1 MNRILVFHL
10 FVCLVATSACAEFQ
24 MDWAYHSAGNAS
36 RLTEQVPETDIPF
49 LASGSGTVRDADS
62 VTLYLLTDQNF
73 AEDLTEQVFVRW
85 WDGTMSHWI
94 MGSWVKNVTLDASSA
109 DTCLR
114 GLPKEGTQILD
125 LWKVVIPASI
135 TRPGENFYA
144 IQLKGYGNGESEE
157 RYLLRKLGG
166 DFSQTNPL
174 GQIWSA
180 SEEFDGQD
188 WKIQVQ
194 P

>member
-1 MNRILVFHL
+1 MKPIVAFLFIALLILP
-10 FVCLVATSACAEFQ
+10 VAHAEFR
-24 MDWAYHSAGNAS
+24 MDWAFHSAGNAS
-36 RLTEQVPETDIPF
+36 RLTELVPEKAVTF
-49 LASGSGTVRDADS
+49 LAKGSDQIRNSDP
-62 VTLYLLTDQNF
+62 VTLYFLTDQNF

-85 WDGTMSHWI
+85 WDGTMSHWV
-94 MGSWVKNVTLDASSA
+94 MGSWVKNITLDASNPS
-109 DTCLR
+109 TRLR
-114 GLPKEGTQILD
+114 DLPREGTQTLD
-125 LWKVVIPASI
+125 LWKVVIPSSI
-135 TRPGENFYA
+135 TQPGENFYA
-144 IQLKGYGNGESEE
+144 IQLKGVGNGTSEE

-188 WKIQVQ
+188 WKISVQ

>member
-1 MNRILVFHL
+1 MKPIITFL
-10 FVCLVATSACAEFQ
+10 FFAGLSVASVHAEFQ

-36 RLTEQVPETDIPF
+36 RLTELVPEEGVPF
-49 LASGSGTVRDADS
+49 LASGSDQIRNTDT
-62 VTLYLLTDQNF
+62 VTLYLLTNQNF
-73 AEDLTEQVFVRW
+73 ADELTEQVFVRW

-94 MGSWVKNVTLDASSA
+94 MGSWVKNITLDAS
-109 DTCLR
+109 DPKTRLR
-114 GLPKEGTQILD
+114 GLPEEGIQTVD
-125 LWKVVIPASI
+125 LWKVAIPASI
-135 TRPGENFYA
+135 TQPGENFYA
-144 IQLKGYGNGESEE
+144 IQLKGYGNGTSEE

-180 SEEFDGQD
+180 SEEFDDQD

>member
-1 MNRILVFHL
+1 MNPIITFL
-10 FVCLVATSACAEFQ
+10 FCAGLSAASVRAEFQ

-36 RLTEQVPETDIPF
+36 RLTELVPHEGVPF
-49 LASGSGTVRDADS
+49 LASGHDQIRNADA
-62 VTLYLLTDQNF
+62 VTLYLLTNQNF
-73 AEDLTEQVFVRW
+73 ADDLTEQVFVRW

-94 MGSWVKNVTLDASSA
+94 MGSWVKNITLDASNPA
-109 DTCLR
+109 TRLR
-114 GLPKEGTQILD
+114 GLPSEGTQTVD
-125 LWKVVIPASI
+125 LWKVIIPSSI
-135 TRPGENFYA
+135 TQPGENFYA
-144 IQLKGYGNGESEE
+144 IQLKGYGNETSEE

-180 SEEFDGQD
+180 SDEFDGQD
-188 WKIQVQ
+188 WKIHVQ